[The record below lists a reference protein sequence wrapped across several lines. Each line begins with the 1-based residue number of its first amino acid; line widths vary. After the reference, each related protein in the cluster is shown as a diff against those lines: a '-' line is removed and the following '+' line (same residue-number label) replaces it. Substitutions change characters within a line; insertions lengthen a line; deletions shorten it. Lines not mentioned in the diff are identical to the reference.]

1 MGMGD
6 ILEYLMNN
14 SDERFKRQIHYII
27 EQLNSEKNDDDAISE
42 TNEDEND
49 VDDMDE
55 DEEIGEVLYFLCS
68 FH

>member
-1 MGMGD
+1 MGMAD

-27 EQLNSEKNDDDAISE
+27 EQLNSDKNDDEAMSE

-55 DEEIGEVLYFLCS
+55 DVEIGEVIHLLYLN
-68 FH
+68 